1 MAKAQVA
8 PYGAWASPI
17 TTDLI
22 VAGQVGLGGPM
33 IDGGSFYWLEGRAVN
48 KGRSTLVRHAADGQ
62 VDDVTDSDFNV
73 RTRVHEYGGGSYTV
87 ADGVAYC
94 SNFDDN
100 HIYRLAAN
108 AKPEPLTSDSSLRY
122 ADLIV
127 DCKRGRLICVREDH
141 RNEGQEAINTMVS
154 LPLDGNSDG
163 QVLLSGNDFYS
174 SPRLSPDGSR
184 FAWLTWNH
192 PNMPWDGT
200 ELWVGELAADGS
212 IINPKLVAGGEGESI
227 VQPEWAAD
235 GTLYFIS
242 DRNGWWN
249 IYQRVDG
256 SDKPLVMM
264 QAEFAKPQWSFGQSN
279 YAFASAD
286 EIICIVSQNGIDRL
300 MRLDTHNGQLTSI
313 TTPYTSIGG
322 LIVEGGKALMVGG
335 APTRGWELASLDLA
349 NSHLETIR
357 RSSNVQLDPDYISV
371 AQPIEF
377 PTENGLTA
385 HALFYPPTNR
395 DYAAPAGELPPLVVH
410 SHGGPTGAA
419 ISALN
424 LGIQYYTS
432 RGLAYLDVNYGGST
446 GYGRAYR
453 QRLEEQWGVV
463 DVDDCVNGARYLVQ
477 RELVDGNRLAITG
490 GSAGGYTT
498 LCAVTF
504 RDTFKAGASHFG
516 IGDLETFV
524 NDTHKF
530 ESRYVERLVGRYPE
544 QIERYRER
552 SAIHFPE
559 RISCP
564 LIIFQG
570 LDDKIV
576 PPNQA
581 QTMVAALKE
590 KGLPH
595 AYLAYE
601 GEGHG
606 FRRAENIKHALE
618 SELYFYSRIF
628 GFTLADAV
636 TPVEIAGM
644 SLARLLHRYHP

>member
-22 VAGQVGLGGPM
+22 VAGQVGLGGPLV
-33 IDGGSFYWLEGRAVN
+33 DGAAIYWLEGRAVN
-48 KGRSTLVRHAADGQ
+48 KGKSTLVRRAADGQ
-62 VDDVTDSDFNV
+62 IGDVTDPDFNV
-73 RTRVHEYGGGSYTV
+73 RTRVHEYGGGAYAV

-100 HIYRLAAN
+100 HIYRLTAN
-108 AKPEPLTSDSSLRY
+108 AKPVPLTSDSALRY
-122 ADLIV
+122 ADLLV
-127 DCKRGRLICVREDH
+127 DRQRGRLICVREDH

-154 LPLDGNSDG
+154 LPLDGSSSDG

-174 SPRLSPDGSR
+174 SPRLSPDGTQFS
-184 FAWLTWNH
+184 WLTWNH
-192 PNMPWDGT
+192 PNMPWDGS
-200 ELWVGELAADGS
+200 ELWVGDVADDGS
-212 IINPKLVAGGEGESI
+212 IVNPKLVAGGEGESI
-227 VQPEWAAD
+227 VQPEWSPD
-235 GTLYFIS
+235 GTLYFVS

-249 IYQRVDG
+249 IYLRVDG
-256 SDKPLVMM
+256 SDKALAQMA
-264 QAEFAKPQWSFGQSN
+264 AEFAKPQWTFGQTN
-279 YAFASAD
+279 YAFASAG
-286 EIICIVSQNGIDRL
+286 EVICIVSQNGSDRL
-300 MRLDTHNGQLTSI
+300 MRLDTQIGKLTPI
-313 TTPYTSIGG
+313 ATPYSSIGG
-322 LIVEGGKALMVGG
+322 LVVANGKALMLGG

-349 NSHLETIR
+349 SGQLETIR
-357 RSSNVQLDPDYISV
+357 RSSNVELDPDFLSV

-395 DYAAPAGELPPLVVH
+395 AYTAPAGDLPPLVVH

-419 ISALN
+419 GSALN
-424 LGIQYYTS
+424 LGIQYFTS

-477 RELVDGNRLAITG
+477 RGLVDGNRLAITG

-524 NDTHKF
+524 TDTHKF

-570 LDDKIV
+570 LDDKVV

-581 QTMVAALKE
+581 QTMVAALKAN
-590 KGLPH
+590 GLPH

-606 FRRAENIKHALE
+606 FRRAENIKQALE
-618 SELYFYSRIF
+618 SELYFYSRIL
-628 GFTLADAV
+628 GFSLADAV
-636 TPVEIAGM
+636 APVEIAGM
-644 SLARLLHRYHP
+644 RTEC